1 MNETTKHDK
10 TSSAYKAVMK
20 AARHLS
26 AHRVGMAA
34 NRITS
39 GIDWRGCSKSHI
51 VLSLLNGRHNRFTKT
66 GEPVERL
73 TYAFETFPNSKGEIA
88 LTEQCRERA
97 EAELAKKSALL
108 AELEKKNIAYKT
120 KHNRTNYAFE
130 NRIPGVRRRVHRL
143 EDALA
148 KLDKSREG

>member
-10 TSSAYKAVMK
+10 TSGAYKAVMK

-26 AHRVGMAA
+26 AHRTAWAA
-34 NRITS
+34 NSITS
-39 GIDWRGCSKSHI
+39 GIDWRGCAKGYI

-88 LTEQCRERA
+88 LTEQSRERA
-97 EAELAKKSALL
+97 ERELAAKRAKL
-108 AELEKKNIAYKT
+108 ADLEKKNDAYKA

-148 KLDKSREG
+148 KLDNGA